1 MENAI
6 IVLITVFAMMFI
18 VNLITGNM
26 IGRYDGVRANSN
38 CMLFWSCFAGLLLF
52 LSCRKRYNVWSSISQ
67 IITIF
72 YVLFTIFLH
81 LFKASMIVDGYK
93 PILIAFVVVHS
104 ILYLCLFVDIM
115 MYDHKYGNRF

>member
-6 IVLITVFAMMFI
+6 IVLITVFIMMFV
-18 VNLITGNM
+18 VNLINGNM
-26 IGRYDGVRANSN
+26 IGRHDGVRANSN
-38 CMLFWSCFAGLLLF
+38 FMVCLSCLASLF
-52 LSCRKRYNVWSSISQ
+52 LFFSCRKRYNVWSSISQ
-67 IITIF
+67 IITIL

-93 PILIAFVVVHS
+93 PILISFVVIHS

-115 MYDHKYGNRF
+115 MYERKYGNRF